1 MQVGESILARIY
13 GKRFDGKVFEI
24 QNWGQRKPS
33 DALVMQALSNSQTQ
47 TLKKL
52 RAKGRSD
59 SQIWHQLHPGQPRP
73 DRPQAVVKKT
83 NGFKVKIEDLGKDQL
98 VWLLDS
104 MMGTSLKTI
113 ARMNRED
120 LVKLALHVGGSKELR
135 ISFGD

>member
-24 QNWGQRKPS
+24 QNWGQRKAS
-33 DALVMQALSNSQTQ
+33 DALVMQPLSNSQTQ
-47 TLKKL
+47 TLKSL

-73 DRPQAVVKKT
+73 DRPLPVVKKT
-83 NGFKVKIEDLGKDQL
+83 SEFKVEIEALGKDQL
-98 VWLLDS
+98 VWLLES
-104 MMGTSLKTI
+104 MMGTSLKTT

-120 LVKLALHVGGSKELR
+120 LIKLALHVSGSKELR
-135 ISFGD
+135 ISFGG